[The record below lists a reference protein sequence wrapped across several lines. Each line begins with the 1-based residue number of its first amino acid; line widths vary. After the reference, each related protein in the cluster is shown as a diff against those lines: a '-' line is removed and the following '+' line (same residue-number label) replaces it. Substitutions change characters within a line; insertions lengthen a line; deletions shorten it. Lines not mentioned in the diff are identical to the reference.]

1 MCCCTVVARVASC
14 AADNVCNVLVL
25 TEHFSVHLT
34 AIITDDRCVVLL
46 LRLASVTSCFC
57 LLLQPGHPSYAP
69 TVRGEVMPPRGINLH
84 LRGAPAP
91 VEKGCHTAQLKQREA
106 EPRPALQEDSVPQ
119 RCEFPSVSHSSSA
132 AQQSTSTQERLLQP
146 PREHF
151 REDSPAATV
160 PTDAQERKHVETTTQ
175 PPQPLSNSK
184 WSDLPGSPAN
194 MSGMGGFPPY
204 AFFMVPMLACPSA
217 SGSVLPVPMMM
228 PYGSSEGG
236 GMPFGFPGM
245 KAEKVAGDSVYSSND
260 DEDEMQVVTIPE
272 MKFLTRVPKK
282 PPQKAISLD
291 ETQTVKPSH
300 HHHYHHQQLPQ
311 PQPQPQ
317 QPQLQQRLQQ
327 EHYQAHV
334 SHVEKYQGKHQPP
347 RTQQPTADEARVES
361 VHHHNH
367 HQQQQQPAM
376 AHGSLPGT
384 VPAGRGMPRGG
395 SLNMLQQYRMVQEQQ
410 SWDEGS
416 SSEEE
421 PSTEEDA
428 PIVLDDDDLQESA
441 LEYHKRPPFQRR
453 HASLVQDDKSPV
465 PYVHPPQPQPRHT
478 QKQQVELHPE
488 PTSSPAHSTAA
499 GTYAITSLPQ
509 SIASEQTSMSHSKLP
524 IMMPPAI
531 MQQQGISP
539 GIPAQLLQQG
549 PSAAQPSLLTLA
561 SAASSIAV
569 ETSLQGSP
577 QGPGSAQHQLLDAQ
591 R

>member
-1 MCCCTVVARVASC
+1 MRCCTVVTCVASC
-14 AADNVCNVLVL
+14 AAVNMCNVLVL
-25 TEHFSVHLT
+25 MGHFSVHMA
-34 AIITDDRCVVLL
+34 AIITDDRQMCG
-46 LRLASVTSCFC
+46 ASVTSCFC
-57 LLLQPGHPSYAP
+57 LLLQPAHPNYAP
-69 TVRGEVMPPRGINLH
+69 TVRGEVMPPRGINLQP
-84 LRGAPAP
+84 RGAPAP
-91 VEKGCHTAQLKQREA
+91 VEKGCHTVQLKQREA
-106 EPRPALQEDSVPQ
+106 EPRPASQEDSVPQ
-119 RCEFPSVSHSSSA
+119 RRESPNVSHSSSA
-132 AQQSTSTQERLLQP
+132 VQQSTSTQERPLQP
-146 PREHF
+146 QREHF
-151 REDSPAATV
+151 REDPPTATV
-160 PTDAQERKHVETTTQ
+160 PTDAQEQKHVETTTQ

-194 MSGMGGFPPY
+194 MSGMGGYPPF

-228 PYGSSEGG
+228 PYGSGEGG

-245 KAEKVAGDSVYSSND
+245 KAEKVAGDSVSSNNE

-282 PPQKAISLD
+282 QQQKAISLD
-291 ETQTVKPSH
+291 ETQTLKPSH
-300 HHHYHHQQLPQ
+300 HQQHPQPQQ

-317 QPQLQQRLQQ
+317 QQLQQ

-334 SHVEKYQGKHQPP
+334 SHVEKHQGKHQPP
-347 RTQQPTADEARVES
+347 RTQQPIADEACVEA

-367 HQQQQQPAM
+367 HQQQQQQAAL

-384 VPAGRGMPRGG
+384 VPASRGMPRGG
-395 SLNMLQQYRMVQEQQ
+395 SLNMLQQYHMVQEEQP
-410 SWDEGS
+410 WDEGS

-421 PSTEEDA
+421 PLTEDDA

-441 LEYHKRPPFQRR
+441 LEYHKLPPFQRR

-465 PYVHPPQPQPRHT
+465 PYMHPPQPQPRCM
-478 QKQQVELHPE
+478 QKQQAELHPE
-488 PTSSPAHSTAA
+488 PTSSPAHTTAT

-531 MQQQGISP
+531 MQQQGISS
-539 GIPAQLLQQG
+539 GIPARLLQQG

-569 ETSLQGSP
+569 EASLQGSP
-577 QGPGSAQHQLLDAQ
+577 QGPGSTQQQLLDAQ